1 MRTIYSHAKKTFQG
15 IFSVTKFEIFM
26 LSLMLSFMGM
36 AVYSQFMR
44 IHAAAKSASG
54 GPKMNASLTPLD
66 FLALLVSVGALYLI
80 GVSVISV
87 IVKRR
92 NARMNEQIDAARS
105 AVQNET
111 GLEIDHMD
119 MSCFISYAVLIE
131 PRVHSDTVD
140 DTEHTLTFSA
150 IGEAVVISCSSVVQR
165 KSAPASLRLAMGNMS

>member
-1 MRTIYSHAKKTFQG
+1 MRTIYSHPKKTFQG
-15 IFSVTKFEIFM
+15 IFSVSKFEILM
-26 LSLMLSFMGM
+26 LSLILSMMGM

-44 IHAAAKSASG
+44 IYAAAKNASG
-54 GPKMNASLTPLD
+54 GPKMNAALTPLD
-66 FLALLVSVGALYLI
+66 FLVLTVAAGTLYLI
-80 GVSVISV
+80 GVSVIGI

-111 GLEIDHMD
+111 GLEIDHLD
-119 MSCFISYAVLIE
+119 MSCFISYAVVIE
-131 PRVHSDTVD
+131 PRVHTDTVE

-165 KSAPASLRLAMGNMS
+165 KTAPASLRLAMGNMR